1 MPTLPPSVR
10 LETGRGG
17 LPVLRVTAPAATAE
31 IYVHGAHVTSWAPM
45 GQQPVVWLSAAS
57 RFDANSAIRGGVP
70 ICFPWFGALAGHPEA
85 PRHGFARLSDWE
97 LVDTRDQGDE
107 VVVQLRLTDSVAT
120 RASDW
125 PYMFAATFTVVVGA
139 QLSMTLDVTNRDTT
153 ELTFEE
159 ALHTYLAVG
168 DVRATE
174 VTGLEA
180 TPYVDRP
187 TGPDPVPGEPGTV
200 SFKGLTDRIYLATAA
215 RTRVRDMAGG
225 RSIGISKEGSDTTV
239 VWNPWID
246 NSRAMADFGDDE
258 WTGMVCVETC
268 NVRNDSV
275 LLEPDQSHTMTARLE
290 VSELSTP

>member
-1 MPTLPPSVR
+1 MSNLPPSVR

-17 LPVLRVTAPAATAE
+17 LPVLRVSALAATAE
-31 IYVHGAHVTSWAPM
+31 IYLHGAHVTSWVPM

-57 RFDANSAIRGGVP
+57 RFDADSAIRGGVP
-70 ICFPWFGALAGHPEA
+70 ICFPWFGARAGHPEG
-85 PRHGFARLSDWE
+85 PQHGFARLSHWE

-107 VVVQLRLTDSVAT
+107 VVVQLRLTDSEAT

-139 QLSMTLDVTNRDTT
+139 QLSMTLEVMNRDTT
-153 ELTFEE
+153 EFTFEE

-174 VTGLEA
+174 VSGLEG

-200 SFKGLTDRIYLATAA
+200 RFTDLTDRIYLATAA
-215 RTRVRDMAGG
+215 RTTVRDVAGG
-225 RSIGISKEGSDTTV
+225 RSIGISKDGSDSTV
-239 VWNPWID
+239 VWNPWVD
-246 NSRAMADFGDDE
+246 NARAMADFGDDE
-258 WTGMVCVETC
+258 WTGMICVETC
-268 NVRNDSV
+268 NVRDDSV
-275 LLEPDQSHTMTARLE
+275 LLEPDQSHSMTARLE
-290 VSELSTP
+290 VSALSTP